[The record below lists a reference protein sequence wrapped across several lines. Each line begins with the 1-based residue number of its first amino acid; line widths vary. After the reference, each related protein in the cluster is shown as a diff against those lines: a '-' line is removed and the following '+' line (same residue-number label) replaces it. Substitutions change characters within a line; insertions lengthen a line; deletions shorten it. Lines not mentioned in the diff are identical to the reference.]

1 MSSKYIDIPAIVQVI
16 GNVFNNPSLLDM
28 TDKYTVTEEDFV
40 EDFHKIVFGSIYKIY
55 ELGAE
60 KVSIENI
67 SDFIRN
73 NCIIQNI
80 I

>member
-40 EDFHKIVFGSIYKIY
+40 EDFHKIVFRLY
-55 ELGAE
+55 L
-60 KVSIENI
+60 
-67 SDFIRN
+67 
-73 NCIIQNI
+73 
-80 I
+80 